1 MFGNTKKHSSET
13 MQNQNPSSAIN
24 TLVNG
29 THIEGTIVA
38 KSDIRIDGTVEGSL
52 NCAGKLIIGVDGR
65 VEGESTCQNAVIEGT
80 FRGTLIVHD
89 SLDVRENANVVGE
102 IKTGK
107 LNVQAGAIFNGN
119 CDMGQKIKNI
129 PSNELTQE
137 VSAS

>member
-1 MFGNTKKHSSET
+1 MFGNTKKTGSEN
-13 MQNQNPSSAIN
+13 MANQNSSSAIN
-24 TLVNG
+24 TLVSG

-38 KSDIRIDGTVEGSL
+38 KSDIRIDGSVEGVIQCS
-52 NCAGKLIIGVDGR
+52 GKLIIGAEGK

-89 SLDVRENANVVGE
+89 ALDVRDNANVVGD

-107 LNVQAGAIFNGN
+107 LNVQSGAIFNGN

-129 PSNELTQE
+129 PNADAKGAAA
-137 VSAS
+137 V

>member
-1 MFGNTKKHSSET
+1 MFGSTKNKQSES
-13 MQNQNPSSAIN
+13 MSNNNPSSAIN
-24 TLVNG
+24 TLVGG
-29 THIEGTIVA
+29 THVEGTIIA

-52 NCAGKLIIGVDGR
+52 ECSGKLIIGMEGK
-65 VEGESTCQNAVIEGT
+65 VEGEATCQNAVIEGT

-89 SLDVRENANVVGE
+89 ALDVRDNANVMGE

-119 CDMGQKIKNI
+119 CDMGQKIKSI
-129 PSNELTQE
+129 PSTEPKE